1 MLYLYEIYEQFQG
14 ADDKA
19 SVLTA
24 INNCKDLK
32 LFGNGEN
39 WMSKSESVL
48 IDGKEVKAKGKL
60 CDYIDDWFD
69 ADEYME
75 IFTLLVGK
83 IDIDKVHAAH
93 LLSDDLRTD
102 IGGVNKHEERIW
114 NAESPD
120 EEIEVIVKELGL
132 VVLDLLIK
140 ELQQSYEH
148 IEANGFEWK

>member
-1 MLYLYEIYEQFQG
+1 MLYLYSFYEQFHK
-14 ADDKA
+14 ADNKA
-19 SVLTA
+19 NVLTA

-32 LFGNGEN
+32 PFGNGEN
-39 WMSKSESVL
+39 WMSKSESVML
-48 IDGKEVKAKGKL
+48 DGEEVRARGKI

-75 IFTLLVGK
+75 IFTLLAGK
-83 IDIDKVHAAH
+83 VNIDKVHAAH

-102 IGGVNKHEERIW
+102 IDGANKYEERIW

-120 EEIEVIVKELGL
+120 EEIDTIVKELGL